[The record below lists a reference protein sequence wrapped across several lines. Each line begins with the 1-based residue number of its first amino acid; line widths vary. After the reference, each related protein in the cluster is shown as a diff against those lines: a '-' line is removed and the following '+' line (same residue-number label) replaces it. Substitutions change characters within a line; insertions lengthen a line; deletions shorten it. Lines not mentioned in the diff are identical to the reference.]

1 MRQSGRVDGF
11 RTLRDA
17 FRAIDVDGDA
27 SLSRPELKRRLRSL
41 GVELTERDFDTVSAH
56 FDADGNGAVSFPEF
70 EAAMRATALP
80 PRRAK
85 LVNLAFD
92 RLDRSGDGM
101 VTVDE
106 LIHACNL
113 HDHPAVRDGTT
124 TAEEAARALVRA
136 FDTRQ
141 ADGRVSR
148 EEFADYYRDVS
159 ATIGSD
165 ADFEATM
172 RKAWGLKK
180 REVGC
185 SPRLTEGV
193 ERPLLTHCCSR
204 SQDVAAIAQ
213 REAKRRVRVRYHT
226 DKQEEFEVPAH
237 LGTEISVRKYLHRCG
252 VHSIKAV
259 IFLAPEV

>member
-1 MRQSGRVDGF
+1 MRQSGRADGI

-17 FRAIDVDGDA
+17 FRAIDADGDA
-27 SLSRPELKRRLRSL
+27 SLSRAELKRRLRSL
-41 GVELTERDFDTVSAH
+41 GVELTERDFDTVFAH
-56 FDADGNGAVSFPEF
+56 FDADGSGEISFPEF
-70 EAAMRATALP
+70 ELAMRATAMP
-80 PRRAK
+80 PRRAE

-106 LIHACNL
+106 LIRACNL

-124 TAEEAARALVRA
+124 TAEEAGRALVRA

-141 ADGRVSR
+141 ADGRISR
-148 EEFADYYRDVS
+148 EEFEDYYRDVS

-165 ADFEATM
+165 AEFEAAM
-172 RKAWGLKK
+172 RKAWDLPK
-180 REVGC
+180 REVRC
-185 SPRLTEGV
+185 TYPPQLAAAPAHL
-193 ERPLLTHCCSR
+193 PLP
-204 SQDVAAIAQ
+204 QDVAAVAQ
-213 REAKRRVRVRYHT
+213 REATRRVRVRYHS

-237 LGTEISVRKYLHRCG
+237 LGTEIRARKYLHKRG

-259 IFLAPEV
+259 LFLAPGV